1 MGDTTPNHSSN
12 SEYEIPTFYSIGALD
27 SLGGCW
33 DLEVFAGVHDAGFC
47 PSAADKA
54 PGRHFGHRR
63 VGPDS
68 VPETQSHPESRNALF
83 CQLASDDGDV
93 GKPGITGPP
102 PLRLRTNGRRDIHR
116 LLHKSLHCGP
126 SSDKLFILTELE
138 AMRALF
144 CAEDRVLNLATSH
157 EPCFPKR

>member
-83 CQLASDDGDV
+83 CQLASDDGTLVSQESLALHRFDLEQMEGETYIV
-93 GKPGITGPP
+93 SYTNRFIAD
-102 PLRLRTNGRRDIHR
+102 PLRT
-116 LLHKSLHCGP
+116 SF
-126 SSDKLFILTELE
+126 LF
-138 AMRALF
+138 
-144 CAEDRVLNLATSH
+144 
-157 EPCFPKR
+157 